1 GAERRIVL
9 RTWKEIVDALVV
21 RAVRPEGLSP
31 RVELVPPRIH
41 HPAGEHLEA
50 ARSRLHPPDAAA
62 VETPHPPG
70 RLDIAVRVDAL
81 VDVER
86 AIGPPAERV
95 DEMMGVGAA
104 ESAKDDSLLVRPAV
118 AVRVLEIEQ
127 LVGIAHVEAAV
138 ADGDTGRHLEP
149 LGEDDGRIGAAV
161 AVAVLQHVDLVV
173 GYLTRL
179 RLRVCSRAD
188 DPEAPALVPRHPHGL
203 PDHGLGGEEVDFE
216 AVGHLELLEL
226 VRSEEHTSE

>member
-1 GAERRIVL
+1 GHEMPLQRIRQMAPGKHVEAGVLRMILVQAGQHTLGAERRIVL

-86 AIGPPAERV
+86 AIGTPAERV

-104 ESAKDDSLLVRPAV
+104 ESAKD
-118 AVRVLEIEQ
+118 
-127 LVGIAHVEAAV
+127 
-138 ADGDTGRHLEP
+138 
-149 LGEDDGRIGAAV
+149 
-161 AVAVLQHVDLVV
+161 
-173 GYLTRL
+173 
-179 RLRVCSRAD
+179 
-188 DPEAPALVPRHPHGL
+188 
-203 PDHGLGGEEVDFE
+203 
-216 AVGHLELLEL
+216 
-226 VRSEEHTSE
+226 